1 MLTIEEKKIY
11 FTRGDTGFFA
21 IGLSGYDYGY
31 DDKLIFTLKREIG
44 GDVLVQKEIRV
55 GETFQLNPEDTRDLE
70 YGKYWYDIELHTP
83 QGYIF
88 TIIEKTAFYLREEV
102 NTYD

>member
-11 FTRGDTGFFA
+11 FTRGDTGYFT
-21 IGLSGYDYGY
+21 IDISGYEPTDG
-31 DDKLIFTLKREIG
+31 DKLVFTVKKEIG
-44 GDVLVQKEIRV
+44 GEKLIQKEINI
-55 GETFQLNPEDTRDLE
+55 GDTFILNPEDTRNLD
-70 YGKYWYDIELHTP
+70 YGKYWYDIEVQTATG
-83 QGYIF
+83 QIF

>member
-21 IGLSGYDYGY
+21 VGLNGYDYSLG
-31 DDKLIFTLKREIG
+31 DKLIFTVKKDID
-44 GDVLVQKEIRV
+44 GDVLIQKEIDIGV
-55 GETFQLNPEDTRDLE
+55 AFQLNPEDTRDLD
-70 YGKYWYDIELHTP
+70 YGKYWYDIELHTI

-88 TIIEKTAFYLREEV
+88 TIVEKTAFYLREEV

>member
-11 FTRGDTGFFA
+11 FTRGDTGYFT
-21 IGLSGYDYGY
+21 ISIEGYEPNNG
-31 DDKLIFTLKREIG
+31 DKLVFTVKKEIG
-44 GDVLVQKEIRV
+44 GEKLIQKEINI
-55 GETFQLNPEDTRDLE
+55 GETFILNPEDTRDLD
-70 YGKYWYDIELHTP
+70 YGKYWYDIEVQTATG
-83 QGYIF
+83 QIF